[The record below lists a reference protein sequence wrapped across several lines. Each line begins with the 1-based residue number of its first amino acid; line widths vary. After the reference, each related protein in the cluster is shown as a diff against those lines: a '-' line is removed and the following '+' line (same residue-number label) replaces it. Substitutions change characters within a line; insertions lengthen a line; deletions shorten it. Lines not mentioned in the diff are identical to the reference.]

1 MIKRSSFEGKWIH
14 WIKGCLT
21 LGTILVLVNSNP
33 TSEFLVQK
41 GLRQG
46 HPLTPFLFTIVSERL
61 CGIMREA
68 IERNLYTSFLVG
80 DGNVKVNLLQYAND
94 TFFFG

>member
-46 HPLTPFLFTIVSERL
+46 DPLTPFLFTIVSERL
-61 CGIMREA
+61 CGISKW
-68 IERNLYTSFLVG
+68 I
-80 DGNVKVNLLQYAND
+80 
-94 TFFFG
+94 